1 MLLPSSDP
9 SSSAAQTAEAPR
21 YLWLCFPRTR
31 LLHPAGGCISACHA
45 CALAAWPVS
54 VRLADCPLLAC
65 DDGTSTGPPSVCFRS
80 RLCSSECGA
89 PHGLDCQADCVRD
102 AALLLRG
109 SSSSLAPVRCA
120 CRPLSIAAA
129 AERTQSMAAHAFRT
143 AGEHPRLVRDE
154 SRARQTTPNVE
165 HAARATQHAGLELLS
180 LAAASA

>member
-1 MLLPSSDP
+1 MLPP
-9 SSSAAQTAEAPR
+9 
-21 YLWLCFPRTR
+21 
-31 LLHPAGGCISACHA
+31 HPASAPCWRLHL
-45 CALAAWPVS
+45 CMS
-54 VRLADCPLLAC
+54 CMCSGRLARICQTCRRAC